1 MMTMNSNKKTAI
13 TKKEFRQMFTRSC
26 TLDSAWNYER
36 QQHINYCY
44 MMIPVL
50 KRLYGDDK
58 EAMAKALNRHLE
70 FMSCTPHLVSF
81 LGGITAAME
90 EENVNNPEFDET
102 SISSVKTSLMGPI
115 AGVGDSF
122 FWGTLLTIAV
132 GIGTSLGANGSIM
145 GPIIF
150 FLTINVP
157 GFLSRYY
164 GLKVGYGYG
173 TKFFSTLNEG
183 GLIETITKAA
193 SVLGLLVIGSM
204 IPAQVAI
211 ETPIELTIG
220 SMVTPLQGYFNDI
233 MPALLPLAAF
243 GIMYTML
250 GKKVKSTTILLG
262 LVIFG
267 LVTSYFGIL

>member
-1 MMTMNSNKKTAI
+1 MTMNSNKKTAI

-102 SISSVKTSLMGPI
+102 SISSVKTSLI
-115 AGVGDSF
+115 D
-122 FWGTLLTIAV
+122 L
-132 GIGTSLGANGSIM
+132 
-145 GPIIF
+145 
-150 FLTINVP
+150 
-157 GFLSRYY
+157 
-164 GLKVGYGYG
+164 
-173 TKFFSTLNEG
+173 
-183 GLIETITKAA
+183 
-193 SVLGLLVIGSM
+193 LLVW
-204 IPAQVAI
+204 
-211 ETPIELTIG
+211 
-220 SMVTPLQGYFNDI
+220 
-233 MPALLPLAAF
+233 
-243 GIMYTML
+243 
-250 GKKVKSTTILLG
+250 
-262 LVIFG
+262 VIVSSG
-267 LVTSYFGIL
+267 EHY